1 MRNKAFF
8 IIPVLGIC
16 AFTPLESMAQQTDPT
31 LTAAVILQTEELKS
45 AYKKRNETQNK
56 LIAAQAAVAT
66 AMEQV
71 HGVENKILEY
81 MSNASSAMNDIYQ
94 LKRAAELVSTHIPN
108 QLAEMSKAVPD
119 NLKGTAI
126 TALTSKTV
134 SQVTTEMASLYG
146 LMSQLVTSTKYS
158 FNDGKDDTSGKKNVN
173 LLSAAERYYIATE
186 VTGRLEKIYRKL
198 YNITYQIKTL
208 DWMDAWY
215 NLDSSSWAKFQ
226 NGKTISQSLMTK
238 WDKMKK

>member
-1 MRNKAFF
+1 MYSLKSLLTTFF
-8 IIPVLGIC
+8 GLLSLALSV
-16 AFTPLESMAQQTDPT
+16 SYAQQTDPA
-31 LTAAVILQTEELKS
+31 LTAAVILQTQELKS
-45 AYKKRNETQNK
+45 AYKRRNETQNK
-56 LIAAQAAVAT
+56 LIAAQAVVAT
-66 AMEQV
+66 AMEKV
-71 HGVENKILEY
+71 HNVENKILDY

-94 LKRAAELVSTHIPN
+94 LKRAADLVSVHIPK

-126 TALTSKTV
+126 TAFTSKTV
-134 SQVTTEMASLYG
+134 SQATAEMTSLYG
-146 LMSQLVTSTKYS
+146 LLSQLVTSTKYS
-158 FNDGKDDTSGKKNVN
+158 LNDGKDDTSGKKNVN

-186 VTGRLEKIYRKL
+186 VTGRLERIYLKL
-198 YNITYQIKTL
+198 YNITCQIKTL